1 MSDYKASKKQ
11 ILKNRMYIKI
21 LVYVYVTPRRIGNM
35 FAFEGLTEKTGI
47 TVCIT
52 ALSKRN

>member
-1 MSDYKASKKQ
+1 M
-11 ILKNRMYIKI
+11 
-21 LVYVYVTPRRIGNM
+21 YVTPRRIGNM

-52 ALSKRN
+52 VLSKRNEKNTQFSTAHCSSTFLM